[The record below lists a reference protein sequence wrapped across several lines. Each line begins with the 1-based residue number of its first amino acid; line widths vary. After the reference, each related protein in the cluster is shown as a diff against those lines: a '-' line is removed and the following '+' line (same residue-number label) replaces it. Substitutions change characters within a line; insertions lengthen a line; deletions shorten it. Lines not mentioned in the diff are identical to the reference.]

1 MNSSARA
8 GRVLALAGFI
18 ALFASQAGAQNS
30 PQTLAVAR
38 VSYEISLANASQH
51 LVKVRL
57 SLAPGTPECELQLP
71 VWNSL
76 YQIRD
81 FAQYVN
87 WVRGRDSAGNPLV
100 VSKLDKSRWRVA
112 GTGGGGEIEYEMF
125 ADQSGPFG
133 AQANA
138 HHAFFNLAQILMYPV
153 GARAYPMR
161 ARFTD
166 VPSGWRIATAMTS
179 SSDWFLADN
188 YDRLVDSPIEI
199 SAFQEGDFD
208 EGGGHYRVV
217 VDADSSDYDMQ
228 AMISTLRRL
237 VAAATG
243 WMNDRPY
250 QSFLFIYH
258 FPRGASGGGME
269 HAYSTA
275 IDIGANRLAESPLS
289 LSDLTSH
296 EFFHLWN
303 VKRIRP
309 QSLEPVDYTK
319 ENYTRALWF
328 SEGVTTTAGNII
340 RMRAGLLDEA
350 GDLRALANEIG
361 ELERRPA
368 HRTQSA
374 EESSLDAW
382 LERYDYYRLPERSVS
397 YYNKGYL
404 LGVLL
409 DLRIREASHD
419 TASLR
424 DVFLLM
430 NQDARNGQFFADSE
444 GVRKAAEAV
453 SHADM
458 GEFFQKYVA
467 GIVEIPWDDFFK
479 EVGLHLVRETVSV
492 TDPGF
497 VAVRNFDAA
506 PAVASV
512 AAGSEA
518 KIAGLAV
525 GDDILKIDGYAAGS
539 DFERQLAELRPGD
552 TVHLRVRRSKSG
564 KSAKNGE
571 RDVSWKL
578 ALKEQVS
585 FELKD
590 LENITPQQ
598 RTRRTAWLRGDS
610 GVPGESRP

>member
-1 MNSSARA
+1 M
-8 GRVLALAGFI
+8 LALTGFI
-18 ALFASQAGAQNS
+18 ALFAIQAGAQNS
-30 PQTLAVAR
+30 PQTLAMAG

-57 SLAPGTPECELQLP
+57 SLAPGAAQGELQLP

-81 FAQYVN
+81 FAQYIN
-87 WVRGRDSAGNPLV
+87 WVRGRDQNGNPLV
-100 VSKLDKSRWRVA
+100 VTKLDKSRWQV
-112 GTGGGGEIEYEMF
+112 GGGGGEIEYEIF

-153 GARAYPMR
+153 GSRAYPMR
-161 ARFTD
+161 VRFTD
-166 VPSGWRIATAMTS
+166 VPSGWKIATAMTAS
-179 SSDWFLADN
+179 FDWFLADN
-188 YDRLVDSPIEI
+188 YDRLVDSPVEI
-199 SAFQEGDFD
+199 GSFQEGDFD

-217 VDADSSDYDMQ
+217 VDADSADYDLQ

-237 VAAATG
+237 AAAATD

-250 QSFLFIYH
+250 QTFLFIYH

-275 IDIGANRLAESPLS
+275 IDIGANRLAENPLS
-289 LSDLTSH
+289 LGDLTSH

-309 QSLEPVDYTK
+309 QSLEPIDYTK

-328 SEGVTTTAGNII
+328 SEGVTSTAGNII
-340 RMRAGLLDEA
+340 RVRAGLLDEV
-350 GDLRALANEIG
+350 GDLQTLANEIG

-368 HRTQSA
+368 RLAQSA

-382 LERYDYYRLPERSVS
+382 LEKYDYYRLPERSIS

-409 DLRIREASHD
+409 DLKIREASRD

-424 DVFLLM
+424 DVFLSM
-430 NQDARNGQFFADSE
+430 NQNARNGQLFPDSE
-444 GVRKAAEAV
+444 GVRSAAEVV

-467 GIVEIPWDDFFK
+467 GTSTIPWDDFFRM
-479 EVGLHLVRETVSV
+479 VGLHLVRQTVSAAEL
-492 TDPGF
+492 GF

-506 PAVASV
+506 PSVASV

-518 KIAGLAV
+518 EIAGLAV

-539 DFERQLAELRPGD
+539 DFERRLAELRPGD
-552 TVHLRVRRSKSG
+552 MVDLRVRQAKSG
-564 KSAKNGE
+564 KPTKSGE
-571 RDVSWKL
+571 RDVNWKL
-578 ALKEQVS
+578 ALREQVS

-598 RTRRTAWLRGDS
+598 RARRTAWLKGDTGMS
-610 GVPGESRP
+610 GESRP

>member
-1 MNSSARA
+1 VNLPARA
-8 GRVLALAGFI
+8 GHVLALTGLI
-18 ALFASQAGAQNS
+18 ALFAIQAGAQNS

-38 VSYEISLANASQH
+38 ASYEISLANASQH
-51 LVKVRL
+51 LVRVKL
-57 SLAPGTPECELQLP
+57 SLAPGAPEWELQLP
-71 VWNSL
+71 AWNSL

-81 FAQYVN
+81 FARNVN
-87 WVRGRDSAGNPLV
+87 WVRGRDPDGKPVV
-100 VSKLDKSRWRVA
+100 VSKLDKGRWRVA
-112 GTGGGGEIEYEMF
+112 GAGSGGVIEYEIF
-125 ADQSGPFG
+125 SDQSGPFG

-161 ARFTD
+161 VRFTD
-166 VPSGWRIATAMTS
+166 IPSGWQIATAMTA

-188 YDRLVDSPIEI
+188 YDRLVDSPVEI
-199 SAFQEGDFD
+199 GTFQEGDFD
-208 EGGGHYRVV
+208 QGGGHYRVV
-217 VDADSSDYDMQ
+217 VDAESADYDVQRMV
-228 AMISTLRRL
+228 STLRRL
-237 VAAATG
+237 AAAATD

-250 QSFLFIYH
+250 QSFLFVYH
-258 FPRGASGGGME
+258 FPQGASGGGME
-269 HAYSTA
+269 HSYSTA
-275 IDIGANRLAESPLS
+275 IDIGANRLAEDPLA

-309 QSLEPVDYTK
+309 QSLEPIDYTK

-340 RMRAGLLDEA
+340 RVRAGLLDEA
-350 GDLRALANEIG
+350 GDLRTLANEIG

-368 HRTQSA
+368 HLTQSA

-382 LERYDYYRLPERSVS
+382 LEKYDYYRLPERSIS

-409 DLRIREASHD
+409 DLKLREVSRD
-419 TASLR
+419 GASLR

-430 NQDARNGQFFADSE
+430 NQNARNGQFFGDSE
-444 GVRKAAEAV
+444 GVRKSAEVV
-453 SHADM
+453 SHSDL
-458 GEFFQKYVA
+458 GEFFRKYVA
-467 GIVEIPWDDFFK
+467 GTDEIPWDDFFRT
-479 EVGLHLVRETVSV
+479 VGLHLEKHSVSV
-492 TDPGF
+492 ADPGF
-497 VAVRNFDAA
+497 VAVRNFDTA
-506 PAVASV
+506 PTIASV

-518 KIAGLAV
+518 EIAGLVV

-539 DFERQLAELRPGD
+539 DFERRLAELRPGD
-552 TVHLRVRRSKSG
+552 TVHLHVRSKSG
-564 KSAKNGE
+564 KPTKNGE

-578 ALKEQVS
+578 ALREQVS

-598 RTRRTAWLRGDS
+598 RARRTAWLRGDT
-610 GVPGESRP
+610 GMPGESRP